1 MSIVIARANVA
12 KIAGLIELY
21 NSHPMAIH
29 RNEALAFTVVRPND
43 NARPTGMLSIGGGR
57 IVTMVPE
64 PVLIASARPNYLTMC
79 YRFNSGKA
87 AIDWLKNRI
96 ADLDTRATKVVD
108 KANTR
113 IIKALNRS
121 VEAYKMN
128 SKEEYVKYMAEVQ
141 MNTNV
146 SNKFKGIK

>member
-1 MSIVIARANVA
+1 MPIVIARANVA
-12 KIAGLIELY
+12 KITDLIELY

-29 RNEALAFTVVRPND
+29 RNEALAFTVI
-43 NARPTGMLSIGGGR
+43 RPTDDFATFL
-57 IVTMVPE
+57 TLVPE
-64 PVLIASARPNYLTMC
+64 PVLIAIARPNYLTMC
-79 YRFNSGKA
+79 YRFNSGED

-96 ADLDTRATKVVD
+96 ADLDTRSTKVVE

-128 SKEEYVKYMAEVQ
+128 SKEECVKYIAE
-141 MNTNV
+141 MKMHTNV

>member
-1 MSIVIARANVA
+1 MPIVIARANVA
-12 KIAGLIELY
+12 KITDLIELY

-29 RNEALAFTVVRPND
+29 RNEALAFTVIRPKD
-43 NARPTGMLSIGGGR
+43 DARSSR

-79 YRFNSGKA
+79 YRFNSGID

-108 KANTR
+108 KANAR
-113 IIKALNRS
+113 FIKALNRS

-128 SKEEYVKYMAEVQ
+128 SREECVKYMAEVQ
-141 MNTNV
+141 MHTNV

>member
-1 MSIVIARANVA
+1 MPIVIARANVA
-12 KIAGLIELY
+12 KIADLIELS

-29 RNEALAFTVVRPND
+29 RNEALAFTVIRPKD
-43 NARPTGMLSIGGGR
+43 VGRSR

-79 YRFNSGKA
+79 YRFNSGKD

-96 ADLDTRATKVVD
+96 ADLDTRAAKVVD
-108 KANTR
+108 KANAR
-113 IIKALNRS
+113 FIKALNRS

-128 SKEEYVKYMAEVQ
+128 SKEECVKYMAEMQ
-141 MNTNV
+141 MHTNV

>member
-1 MSIVIARANVA
+1 MPIVIARANDA

-29 RNEALAFTVVRPND
+29 RNEALAFTVVRPKD
-43 NARPTGMLSIGGGR
+43 NAGSR
-57 IVTMVPE
+57 IVTIVSE
-64 PVLIASARPNYLTMC
+64 PVLIALARPNYLTMC
-79 YRFNSGKA
+79 YRFNSGKD
-87 AIDWLKNRI
+87 AIDWLRNRI
-96 ADLDTRATKVVD
+96 ADLDTRSAKVVD

-128 SKEEYVKYMAEVQ
+128 SKEECVKYMAEIQ
-141 MNTNV
+141 MHTNV

>member
-1 MSIVIARANVA
+1 MPIVIARANVA
-12 KIAGLIELY
+12 KIADLIELY

-29 RNEALAFTVVRPND
+29 RNEALAFTVIRPKG
-43 NARPTGMLSIGGGR
+43 AAKSR

-79 YRFNSGKA
+79 HRFNSGKD

-96 ADLDTRATKVVD
+96 ADLDTRAAKVVD
-108 KANTR
+108 KANVR
-113 IIKALNRS
+113 FIKALNRS

-128 SKEEYVKYMAEVQ
+128 SKEECVKYMAEVQ

-146 SNKFKGIK
+146 INKFKGIK

>member
-1 MSIVIARANVA
+1 MPIVIARANVA

-29 RNEALAFTVVRPND
+29 RNEALAFTVIRPMD
-43 NARPTGMLSIGGGR
+43 AARSR

-79 YRFNSGKA
+79 YRFNSGKD
-87 AIDWLKNRI
+87 AIDWIKNRI
-96 ADLDTRATKVVD
+96 ADLDTKSDKIVD
-108 KANTR
+108 KANAR
-113 IIKALNRS
+113 FIKALNRS

-128 SKEEYVKYMAEVQ
+128 SKEECVKYMAEMQ
-141 MNTNV
+141 MHTNV
-146 SNKFKGIK
+146 SSKFKGIK